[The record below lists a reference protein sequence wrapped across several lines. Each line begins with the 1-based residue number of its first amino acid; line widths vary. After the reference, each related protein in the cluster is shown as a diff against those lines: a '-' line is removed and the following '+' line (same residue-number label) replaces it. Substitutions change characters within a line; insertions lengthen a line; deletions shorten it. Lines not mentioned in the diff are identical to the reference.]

1 MLVLLVTCS
10 FIPRILENKTQIY
23 KYEYMARADMYMGIL
38 DGELR
43 LA

>member
-23 KYEYMARADMYMGIL
+23 KYEYMAHRYDMGIL